1 MYVGHGPVSTEIN
14 MPNRLL
20 RSLPSI
26 ERLLERPLASQL
38 FAALGRERVRDL
50 LREITDEIRREITD
64 QSKVR
69 SPKSEVQ
76 RPTSKVAD
84 PQTLDGGLGTLDFV
98 AEVERRLNLR
108 ATECAQPSLRRIIN
122 ATGVIIHT
130 NLGRAPLARGAV
142 EAVSDAAS
150 HYSNLE
156 YDLKRG
162 ERGQREMHCQELLA
176 RLAGSEAAV
185 VANNNAAAV
194 LLLLNTLAEGGEVIV
209 SRGELIEIGGSFRI
223 PDVMEKSGAI
233 LREVGTTNRTRITD
247 YERAI
252 NERTR
257 LILRVHPSNYRI
269 IGFAGRPTVREIADL
284 AKSAGI
290 PSFEDL
296 GSGCLIDL
304 SPFGVKDEPLVAESI
319 GAGISVVSFSGD
331 KMLGGPQAG
340 IIAGSREIV
349 DRVRANPL
357 MRALRVDKMTYAA
370 IEATLRLYERG
381 VALTEVPVIR
391 AIAATREQIA
401 ERAARFGESIAALV
415 NGRLKVSLEDGSS
428 VIGGGSAP
436 EVKLPTV
443 LVALQDASATAA
455 TFEERLRGYRIP
467 IITRTE
473 RDRVLIDLRTVAAE
487 EESIILAAI
496 AALAQPA
503 AETAASVEVSA

>member
-1 MYVGHGPVSTEIN
+1 MTN
-14 MPNRLL
+14 QLL

-38 FAALGRERVRDL
+38 FAALGRERVRDM
-50 LREITDEIRREITD
+50 LREITDELREQLTNPA
-64 QSKVR
+64 QSSVL
-69 SPKSEVQ
+69 SPQSFPGSQSLTE
-76 RPTSKVAD
+76 
-84 PQTLDGGLGTLDFV
+84 
-98 AEVERRLNLR
+98 EVERRLNLR
-108 ATECAQPSLRRIIN
+108 AVQCAHPSLRRVIN

-130 NLGRAPLARGAV
+130 NLGRAPLARDAV

-162 ERGQREMHCQELLA
+162 ERGHREIHCQELLA
-176 RLAGSEAAV
+176 RLAGTEAAV
-185 VANNNAAAV
+185 IANNNAAAV

-233 LREVGTTNRTRITD
+233 LREVGTTNRTRIAD

-269 IGFAGRPTVREIADL
+269 IGFAERPTAREIADL
-284 AKSAGI
+284 GQRAGI
-290 PSFEDL
+290 PTFEDL

-304 SPFGVKDEPLVAESI
+304 SPFGGKDEPVVAESI
-319 GAGISVVSFSGD
+319 RAGISVVSFSGD

-340 IIAGSREIV
+340 IIAGSRKIV
-349 DRVRANPL
+349 DRVRSNPL
-357 MRALRVDKMTYAA
+357 IRALRVDKMTYAA
-370 IEATLRLYERG
+370 LEATLSLYERG
-381 VALTEVPVIR
+381 VALTEVPVMR
-391 AIAATREQIA
+391 AISASRDEIA
-401 ERAARFGESIAALV
+401 ERATQFGESIAKFG
-415 NGRLKVSLEDGSS
+415 NGSLNVSIEDGAS

-436 EVKLPTV
+436 EVTLPTV
-443 LVALQDASATAA
+443 LVALQDVSLTASTI
-455 TFEERLRGYRIP
+455 EERLRGFRVP

-473 RDRVLIDLRTVAAE
+473 RDRVLIDLRTVARE

-496 AALAQPA
+496 GRLAQPA
-503 AETAASVEVSA
+503 EESAASVEVSA

>member
-1 MYVGHGPVSTEIN
+1 
-14 MPNRLL
+14 MPNQLL

-38 FAALGRERVRDL
+38 SAGLSRERVRDL
-50 LREITDEIRREITD
+50 LRGILDELREQLVNET
-64 QSKVR
+64 QSSVL
-69 SPKSEVQ
+69 SPQSLTE
-76 RPTSKVAD
+76 
-84 PQTLDGGLGTLDFV
+84 L
-98 AEVERRLNLR
+98 VERRLELR
-108 ATECAQPSLRRIIN
+108 AAECAQPSLRRVIN

-130 NLGRAPLARGAV
+130 NLGRAPLAREAI
-142 EAVSDAAS
+142 EAVSEAAA

-156 YDLKRG
+156 YDLTRG
-162 ERGQREMHCQELLA
+162 ERGHRETHCQELLA
-176 RLAGSEAAV
+176 RLTGSEAAV

-194 LLLLNTLAEGGEVIV
+194 LLVLNTLAEGGEVIV

-223 PDVMEKSGAI
+223 PDVMEKSGAT
-233 LREVGTTNRTRITD
+233 LREVGTTNRTRISD

-252 NERTR
+252 NERTK

-269 IGFAGRPTVREIADL
+269 VGFTERPSVQQIADL
-284 AKSAGI
+284 AHRAGV

-304 SPFGVKDEPLVAESI
+304 SPYGVKDEPVVAESLK
-319 GAGISVVSFSGD
+319 AGISVVSFSGD

-340 IIAGSREIV
+340 VIAGSLEII
-349 DRVRANPL
+349 DRVRKNPL

-381 VALTEVPVIR
+381 AALSDVPVIH
-391 AIAATREQIA
+391 AIAATREEIG
-401 ERAARFGESIAALV
+401 ERATRFCESIARLT
-415 NGRLKVSLEDGSS
+415 NGSFIASLEEGAS

-436 EVKLPTV
+436 EVKLPTM
-443 LVALQDASATAA
+443 LVALEGGAMSAASL
-455 TFEERLRGYRIP
+455 EERLRRYRIP

-473 RDRVLIDLRTVAAE
+473 RDRVMIDLRTVTE
-487 EESIILAAI
+487 DDEPIMLDAI

-503 AETAASVEVSA
+503 SQSAASVEA

>member
-1 MYVGHGPVSTEIN
+1 
-14 MPNRLL
+14 MPDQLL

-38 FAALGRERVRDL
+38 SIDLSRDRVRDL
-50 LREITDEIRREITD
+50 LREITDELREEMVNGKWPAAGG
-64 QSKVR
+64 S
-69 SPKSEVQ
+69 Q
-76 RPTSKVAD
+76 R
-84 PQTLDGGLGTLDFV
+84 LIE
-98 AEVERRLNLR
+98 EVELRLELR
-108 ATECAQPSLRRIIN
+108 AAASAQPTLRRVIN

-130 NLGRAPLARGAV
+130 NLGRAPLARQAI
-142 EAVSDAAS
+142 EAISEAAS
-150 HYSNLE
+150 CYSNLE
-156 YDLKRG
+156 YDLTVG
-162 ERGQREMHCQELLA
+162 ERGHRETHCQELLA

-223 PDVMEKSGAI
+223 PDIMAKSGAT
-233 LREVGTTNRTRITD
+233 LREVGTTNRTRIAD

-252 NERTR
+252 NERTK

-269 IGFAGRPTVREIADL
+269 IGFTERPTVRQIADL
-284 AKSAGI
+284 ARRVGV

-304 SPFGVKDEPLVAESI
+304 SPYGVKDEPVVSESLE
-319 GAGISVVSFSGD
+319 AGISVVSFSGD

-340 IIAGSREIV
+340 VIAGSREIV

-370 IEATLRLYERG
+370 VEATLRLYERG
-381 VALTEVPVIR
+381 IALTEVPVIR
-391 AIAATREQIA
+391 AIATTREEIG
-401 ERAARFGESIAALV
+401 ERAARFCESVARV
-415 NGRLKVSLEDGSS
+415 TNGRLMTSLEDGAS

-436 EVKLPTV
+436 DVNLPTL
-443 LVALQDASATAA
+443 LVALEGGAMSAASV
-455 TFEERLRGYRIP
+455 EESLRRHRIP

-473 RDRVLIDLRTVAAE
+473 RDRVMIDLRTVAPNDEA
-487 EESIILAAI
+487 IILEAI

-503 AETAASVEVSA
+503 SHSAASVEV